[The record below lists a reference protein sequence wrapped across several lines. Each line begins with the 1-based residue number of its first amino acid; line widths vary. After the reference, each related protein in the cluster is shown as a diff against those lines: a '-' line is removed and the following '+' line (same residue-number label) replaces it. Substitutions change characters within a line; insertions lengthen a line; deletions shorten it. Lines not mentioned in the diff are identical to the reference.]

1 MISDFEYEFVTS
13 SEFDRQLNKG
23 QPMTKLESFVV
34 EIRSQIIF
42 RLFTWGTRILLF
54 IAFLPSGLKKV
65 MGERFTLLPIENPI
79 GFFFE
84 ALYRTG
90 FYWNFLGIMQLI
102 AGLLLLIP
110 RTSFFGAL
118 LYLPI
123 IINIFIIVSS
133 LHFKG
138 TPIVAGL
145 MLLANIYLLFWDY
158 DKLKRM
164 LSVIFGKNS

>member
-1 MISDFEYEFVTS
+1 MTTLEAFVT
-13 SEFDRQLNKG
+13 K
-23 QPMTKLESFVV
+23 
-34 EIRSQIIF
+34 IREQTIF
-42 RLFTWGTRILLF
+42 KLFTWGTRVLLF

-65 MGERFTLLPIENPI
+65 MGERFTLIPIENPI

-90 FYWNFLGIMQLI
+90 FYWNFLGLMQLI
-102 AGLLLLIP
+102 AGILLLIP

-133 LHFKG
+133 MHFKG

>member
-1 MISDFEYEFVTS
+1 MPKLDILIADM
-13 SEFDRQLNKG
+13 RAQL
-23 QPMTKLESFVV
+23 
-34 EIRSQIIF
+34 IF
-42 RLFTWGTRILLF
+42 KIFTWGTRLLLF

-65 MGERFTLLPIENPI
+65 MGERFTLIPIENPI

-90 FYWNFLGIMQLI
+90 FYWNFLGLMQLI
-102 AGLLLLIP
+102 ACLLLLIP

-133 LHFKG
+133 MHFKG

>member
-1 MISDFEYEFVTS
+1 
-13 SEFDRQLNKG
+13 
-23 QPMTKLESFVV
+23 MTKLESFVV

-133 LHFKG
+133 MHFKG

>member
-1 MISDFEYEFVTS
+1 
-13 SEFDRQLNKG
+13 
-23 QPMTKLESFVV
+23 MTKLESFVV

-65 MGERFTLLPIENPI
+65 MGERFTLIPIENPI

-110 RTSFFGAL
+110 RTTFFGAL

-133 LHFKG
+133 MHFKG